1 MADAR
6 TSGNERSATYRSSSD
21 PLLEL
26 LIEMTDETGA
36 ELPITLQVS
45 GLVVSGK
52 LIGKAAYFDQ
62 FTSLFTQ
69 GMTDRPTVEGLRTSF
84 AEISADSGSEA
95 VAPPIAVHVKDA
107 ALFGVGN
114 MPVPYER
121 GALWRGRLSEVD
133 AFFLGE
139 IVLG

>member
-1 MADAR
+1 MSDPR
-6 TSGNERSATYRSSSD
+6 TSGNYSTAPNRASSD

-52 LIGKAAYFDQ
+52 LIGKAAYLDE

-69 GMTDRPTVEGLRTSF
+69 GMTDRQTVEGLRKSF
-84 AEISADSGSEA
+84 AEISADSENEA
-95 VAPPIAVHVKDA
+95 AAPPTAVHVKDA

>member
-1 MADAR
+1 M
-6 TSGNERSATYRSSSD
+6 SGNYASATHPAPSD

-26 LIEMTDETGA
+26 LIEMTDETGV

-52 LIGKAAYFDQ
+52 LISKDAYFDEFTSQ
-62 FTSLFTQ
+62 FTH
-69 GMTDRPTVEGLRTSF
+69 GMTDRQTIEGLRKSF
-84 AEISADSGSEA
+84 AEISADSGNQS

>member
-1 MADAR
+1 MSDAR
-6 TSGNERSATYRSSSD
+6 TIEKYPSAHRQAPTD

-26 LIEMTDETGA
+26 LVEMTDDTGT

-52 LIGKAAYFDQ
+52 LISKDAYFDQ
-62 FTSLFTQ
+62 FTSQFTQ
-69 GMTDRPTVEGLRTSF
+69 GMTDRPTIEGLRKSF
-84 AEISADSGSEA
+84 AEIGADSESRSG
-95 VAPPIAVHVKDA
+95 APSLAVHVKDA

-114 MPVPYER
+114 MPVPYEQ
-121 GALWRGRLSEVD
+121 GALWRGRLSEID

>member
-1 MADAR
+1 MSDSR
-6 TSGNERSATYRSSSD
+6 TSENYPAAFHGASSD

-52 LIGKAAYFDQ
+52 LISKSAYFDQ
-62 FTSLFTQ
+62 FTSHFTQ
-69 GMTDRPTVEGLRTSF
+69 GMTDRQTVEGLRTSF
-84 AEISADSGSEA
+84 AEISAGPGGDAAS
-95 VAPPIAVHVKDA
+95 PPLAVHMKDA

-114 MPVPYER
+114 MPVPYEQ
-121 GALWRGRLSEVD
+121 GALWRGRLSDVD

>member
-1 MADAR
+1 MSDAR
-6 TSGNERSATYRSSSD
+6 TIENLSSNNRGASSD

-52 LIGKAAYFDQ
+52 LIGKAAYLDE
-62 FTSLFTQ
+62 FTCLFAQ
-69 GMTDRPTVEGLRTSF
+69 GMTDRQAVEGLRKSF
-84 AEISADSGSEA
+84 AEISSDSESGVA
-95 VAPPIAVHVKDA
+95 VPPTAVHVKDA